1 MIKLKARFV
10 YRLLVKNCRLSG
22 PNRLLGAEVGVG
34 ARRQRETP
42 VQSGYR
48 SIMFILVTKDQSVVC
63 IQLIIESRTECGAS
77 IRSGNGGSEGH
88 DVQIRIQNRG
98 VNHSVVVDISL
109 FKVEEERSLLLRN
122 RPAQIAS
129 VIPRQVRRARGRERI
144 TRIEVLIIETEA
156 GLSAKSVSAG
166 LRQNLDAAESWPIEL

>member
-10 YRLLVKNCRLSG
+10 YSLLVKDCRLSG
-22 PNRLLGAEVGVG
+22 PNRLLGAEVGIG
-34 ARRQRETP
+34 ARRQREAS

-48 SIMFILVTKDQSVVC
+48 SIVFILVTKDQSVLC
-63 IQLIIESRTECGAS
+63 IQLIIDSRAECGAS
-77 IRSGNGGSEGH
+77 IRSRNGGSEGH
-88 DVQIRIQNRG
+88 DVQVRIQNRG
-98 VNHSVVVDISL
+98 VDHGVVVDVAL

-129 VIPRQVRRARGRERI
+129 VVPRQVRCTRGRERI

-166 LRQNLDAAESWPIEL
+166 LRQNLDAAKPGPVEL